1 MKYGADALK
10 VAQNRI
16 GDADS
21 VDDIR
26 EQQEINDIISN
37 LIAFGQD
44 VGDEDE
50 LLRELE
56 DLEQQDLDE
65 QLLNTDTLP
74 AVPTGQ
80 PLPSMKIP
88 YSRYKLALKRG

>member
-1 MKYGADALK
+1 
-10 VAQNRI
+10 
-16 GDADS
+16 

-26 EQQEINDIISN
+26 NSKRSRYISN

-44 VGDEDE
+44 VGDEDK

-65 QLLNTDTLP
+65 QLLNTDTCLLCLLDNP
-74 AVPTGQ
+74 FPV
-80 PLPSMKIP
+80 MKIP